1 MLSNE
6 AGFARYLQEI
16 RQFPSLEAE
25 EEYMLAKRYHEH
37 EDISAA
43 HKLVT
48 SHLKLV
54 PKIAMAFRGYGLPLV
69 ELVSE
74 GNLGLMQAV
83 KKFNPELGY
92 RLATYA
98 MWWIKA
104 SIQEYVLK
112 SWSLVKIGTTAAQR
126 KLFFNLRKLK
136 RRLLNVESRDISD
149 EEVNNIATQLN
160 VSAQDVVEM
169 NSRMA
174 GGDFSLN
181 NPVAIDSE
189 EEAIDLLPETRP
201 NQESSLAEKQEMD
214 RRKALFNN
222 AMLKLN
228 ERERFILTE
237 RRLKEKPSTLEDLS
251 QLLNIS
257 RERVRQIEER
267 IIEKLQLGVKEGL
280 PS

>member
-1 MLSNE
+1 
-6 AGFARYLQEI
+6 
-16 RQFPSLEAE
+16 
-25 EEYMLAKRYHEH
+25 
-37 EDISAA
+37 
-43 HKLVT
+43 
-48 SHLKLV
+48 
-54 PKIAMAFRGYGLPLV
+54 MAFRGYGLPLV

-149 EEVNNIATQLN
+149 AEVNDIATQLN

>member
-1 MLSNE
+1 
-6 AGFARYLQEI
+6 
-16 RQFPSLEAE
+16 
-25 EEYMLAKRYHEH
+25 
-37 EDISAA
+37 
-43 HKLVT
+43 
-48 SHLKLV
+48 
-54 PKIAMAFRGYGLPLV
+54 
-69 ELVSE
+69 
-74 GNLGLMQAV
+74 
-83 KKFNPELGY
+83 
-92 RLATYA
+92 

-149 EEVNNIATQLN
+149 EEVNDIATQLN

-222 AMLKLN
+222 AFLKLN
-228 ERERFILTE
+228 ERERYILTE

-251 QLLNIS
+251 QALNIS

-267 IIEKLQLGVKEGL
+267 IIEKLQLGVKEAIG
-280 PS
+280 SA